1 MSRRGFLYA
10 IERGEIRATRMA
22 GGRNAYVIEESEL
35 DRFVRDRL
43 KPSA

>member
-10 IERGEIRATRMA
+10 IERGEIQATRMA

-35 DRFVRDRL
+35 ARFVTSRL
-43 KPSA
+43 KSTA